1 LNDRQLSFRL
11 GGLALAICLLLVLF
25 LIPQYVSSPSN
36 VEKLILS
43 PLFWPYAL
51 AGLTGLSGLGL
62 LITGWRSGSEP
73 VMPDSADPD
82 NRNAGVV
89 RLIIAAAL
97 MVATMLLLHSLGLV
111 LTTMLLFIAMAY
123 VVRAKHKKTAWICA
137 IIVPLVL
144 YAFFAHVAGVA
155 IPQGDFLRLP

>member
-1 LNDRQLSFRL
+1 LNDRQLNFRL
-11 GGLALAICLLLVLF
+11 GGLALAICLLLVFF
-25 LIPQYVSSPSN
+25 LIPNYVSSPSN

-43 PLFWPYAL
+43 PLFWPYTL

-62 LITGWRSGSEP
+62 LITAWRSDSEP
-73 VMPDSADPD
+73 AAPDSADPQS
-82 NRNAGVV
+82 RSGGFV
-89 RLIIAAAL
+89 RLVVAAAL

-111 LTTMLLFIAMAY
+111 LTAMLLFIALAY
-123 VVRAKHKKTAWICA
+123 VVQAKHKKTAWLCA